1 MNSKKKKIIII
12 SIVVILVLILTL
24 TIYLLNKNKKTEKG
38 ASAYENA
45 DSNLSQAI
53 VLSESDNE
61 LISVLKNLDAYLQN
75 IKITGEDNIDEKQ
88 MLAIAI
94 MGIQDGETITLKEY
108 ISKIYEARKYT
119 DNNGKVTYLFD
130 VEFVDK
136 NNLLLNKRKIIMTSN
151 EALESANIDLSDI
164 DVTNELFTEDGSLD
178 SWALVQGFYGSY
190 FKSLC
195 TKISNIWEE
204 ATHFED
210 VNYENIWNNI

>member
-1 MNSKKKKIIII
+1 MNSKKKTIIII
-12 SIVVILVLILTL
+12 SIIVILVLISTL
-24 TIYLLNKNKKTEKG
+24 TIYLLNNSKNREETPI
-38 ASAYENA
+38 YDNA

-53 VLSESDNE
+53 ELSETDNE
-61 LISVLKNLDAYLQN
+61 LISVLKNVDTHLQN
-75 IKITGEDNIDEKQ
+75 IKSTDEDTVNQKQ
-88 MLAIAI
+88 MLSNMI
-94 MGIQDGETITLKEY
+94 MGIQDGETITLKEC

-119 DNNGKVTYLFD
+119 DINGKVTYLFD

-151 EALESANIDLSDI
+151 ETFETANIDLSDI
-164 DVTNELFTEDGSLD
+164 DVTNELFAKDGSLD

-195 TKISNIWEE
+195 TKISNTWNE
-204 ATHFED
+204 ATPLEN